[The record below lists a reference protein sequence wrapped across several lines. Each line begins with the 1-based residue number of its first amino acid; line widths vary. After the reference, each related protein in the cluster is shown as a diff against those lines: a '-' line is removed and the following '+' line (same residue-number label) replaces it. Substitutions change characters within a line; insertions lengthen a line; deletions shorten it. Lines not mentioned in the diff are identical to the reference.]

1 MTTSLLA
8 IAGAYQTD
16 CQAVFPD
23 GAVGRYLSFMRRTGT
38 VRMETRMSKWIVV
51 PTVAVAALAVI
62 MFLCFRFIGSAHA
75 EPGVLQGAG
84 GHKASGH
91 VEIVRGGETVKVVLK
106 DDFTLQDTP
115 APRLAWGKDGY
126 KRGTIFATLAK
137 FKGAQEYTVPAG
149 TDLSQYNEFWIWC
162 EKFDVP
168 LASAKLK

>member
-1 MTTSLLA
+1 MPRWVVITASVLA
-8 IAGAYQTD
+8 
-16 CQAVFPD
+16 V
-23 GAVGRYLSFMRRTGT
+23 
-38 VRMETRMSKWIVV
+38 
-51 PTVAVAALAVI
+51 VAAI

-75 EPGVLQGAG
+75 EPGVLRGAG

-91 VEIVRGGETVKVVLK
+91 VEVVTDGGATKVVLK
-106 DDFTLQDTP
+106 DDFTLQDAP

-149 TDLSQYNEFWIWC
+149 TDLSQYNEVWIWC

-168 LASAKLK
+168 LASSKLK

>member
-1 MTTSLLA
+1 MIA
-8 IAGAYQTD
+8 ITYQID
-16 CQAVFPD
+16 RQALFPER
-23 GAVGRYLSFMRRTGT
+23 ARGRYLSFMPRTGT
-38 VRMETRMSKWIVV
+38 VSKETRMSKWIVV
-51 PTVAVAALAVI
+51 PAAMIAALAFI
-62 MFLCFRFIGSAHA
+62 MFLCFRFIGSAHAA

-91 VEIVRGGETVKVVLK
+91 LEIVRSGEMVKVVLK
-106 DDFTLQDTP
+106 DDFTLQDAP

-168 LASAKLK
+168 LASAKLQ

>member
-1 MTTSLLA
+1 M
-8 IAGAYQTD
+8 
-16 CQAVFPD
+16 P
-23 GAVGRYLSFMRRTGT
+23 
-38 VRMETRMSKWIVV
+38 KWIVI
-51 PTVAVAALAVI
+51 PATVLAVI
-62 MFLCFRFIGSAHA
+62 AIGMAVCFTVFNASHAA
-75 EPGVLQGAG
+75 EPGVIQGEG

-91 VEIVRGGETVKVVLK
+91 FEILQDGAVTKVVLK
-106 DDFTLQDTP
+106 DDFSLQDAP

-149 TDLSQYNEFWIWC
+149 TDLSRYNEFWIWC

>member
-1 MTTSLLA
+1 M
-8 IAGAYQTD
+8 IALIYHMD
-16 CQAVFPD
+16 RSAVIPPNRARRYLSVMRII
-23 GAVGRYLSFMRRTGT
+23 GAVG
-38 VRMETRMSKWIVV
+38 MERIMSKWIVV
-51 PTVAVAALAVI
+51 AASVLAVVAVV

-91 VEIVRGGETVKVVLK
+91 VEIIRSGEAAKVAFK
-106 DDFTLQDTP
+106 DDFILQDAP

-137 FKGAQEYTVPAG
+137 FKGAQEYDVPAG
-149 TDLSQYNEFWIWC
+149 TDLGQYNEFWIWC

-168 LASAKLK
+168 LAVAKLK

>member
-1 MTTSLLA
+1 MPTIGYIGKDTAMTKWIIATALA
-8 IAGAYQTD
+8 AI
-16 CQAVFPD
+16 V
-23 GAVGRYLSFMRRTGT
+23 AVG
-38 VRMETRMSKWIVV
+38 
-51 PTVAVAALAVI
+51 AAL
-62 MFLCFRFIGSAHA
+62 CFKAANAADA
-75 EPGVLQGAG
+75 ETGVFQGAG

-91 VEIVRGGETVKVVLK
+91 FEVVKDGAVTKVVLK
-106 DDFTLQDTP
+106 DDFSLQEAP

>member
-1 MTTSLLA
+1 MIA
-8 IAGAYQTD
+8 ITYQID
-16 CQAVFPD
+16 RQALFPERARD
-23 GAVGRYLSFMRRTGT
+23 RYLSFMPRTGP
-38 VRMETRMSKWIVV
+38 VSKETRMSKWIVV
-51 PTVAVAALAVI
+51 PAAMIAALAVI
-62 MFLCFRFIGSAHA
+62 MFLCFRFIGSANAA

-91 VEIVRGGETVKVVLK
+91 VEVLKDGAVTKVVLK
-106 DDFTLQDTP
+106 EDFTLQDAL

-126 KRGTIFATLAK
+126 KRGTIFARLAK

-168 LASAKLK
+168 LASAKLQ

>member
-1 MTTSLLA
+1 MP
-8 IAGAYQTD
+8 IGAAYHTHSQM
-16 CQAVFPD
+16 VFPD
-23 GAVGRYLSFMRRTGT
+23 DAAGRYLPNMPKIGT
-38 VRMETRMSKWIVV
+38 IGKKESAMSKWIVV
-51 PTVAVAALAVI
+51 TASVLAVVAVI

-75 EPGVLQGAG
+75 EPGVFLGAS

-91 VEIVRGGETVKVVLK
+91 VQVVKDGDEAKVVLK
-106 DDFTLQDTP
+106 DDFTLQEAP

-149 TDLSQYNEFWIWC
+149 TDLGQFNELWIWC